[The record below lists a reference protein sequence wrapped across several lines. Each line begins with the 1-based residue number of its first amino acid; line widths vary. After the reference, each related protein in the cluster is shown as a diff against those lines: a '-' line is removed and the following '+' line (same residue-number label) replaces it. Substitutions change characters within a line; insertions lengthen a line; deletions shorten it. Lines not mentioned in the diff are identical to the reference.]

1 MPRVSTRSV
10 LTTVRAEASWQVKAR
25 QLDRYRWRLLRERH
39 ALAGATL
46 RFVRDAFLDL
56 LFGVQA
62 RLLLPKAA
70 PTSAPCDIL
79 LLQGAP
85 KVIALKRKK
94 LLIETLRGKGY
105 RLVESAQEEPRAVIA
120 RRLLARP
127 PQAVPLRYFG
137 YAAYAEWLVAKHAPR
152 LLLND
157 RNGSLCSPFLRLSLN
172 RRGVPLVHLAH
183 ASTVESSR
191 RLGMNDYDYYF
202 LFGQSSL
209 EALQAR
215 ALRFGSSQAVL
226 SGSHMIDRSYDVP
239 VANPAWRTL
248 LILGVGP
255 DKEKESGYRRTYEL
269 LQDWAAQHPEYR
281 VLVKRHPRSRIAFWA
296 EAASRLPN
304 VTVLAQDCSLA
315 QALEQSS
322 VVVNIMSNAV
332 IEAGLTARPVIYCNL
347 SDDYDIFAQERFFGP
362 ALTSIEGLHRRL
374 QEIECDYT
382 QHVDQS
388 RAFAHHHL
396 AHGAQGLET
405 TCRALVGLLEEAS
418 LPADVKHCRL
428 PGTS

>member
-1 MPRVSTRSV
+1 MRSV
-10 LTTVRAEASWQVKAR
+10 SMTVQPEKSWQLKAR
-25 QLDRYRWRLLRERH
+25 QLDRYRWRLLREHH

-46 RFVRDAFLDL
+46 RFARDAFLDF

-62 RLLLPKAA
+62 RLLLPKVA
-70 PTSAPCDIL
+70 PTSVPCDIL

-105 RLVESAQEEPRAVIA
+105 ELVESAQEEPRAVIA
-120 RRLLARP
+120 RRLLTRP

-137 YAAYAEWLVAKHAPR
+137 YAAYAEWLVTKHVPR

-172 RRGVPLVHLAH
+172 RRGRPLVHLAH

-209 EALQAR
+209 EALKAR
-215 ALRFGSSQAVL
+215 ALRFGNSQAVL
-226 SGSHMIDRSYDVP
+226 SGSHMIDKSYDLP
-239 VANPAWRTL
+239 VADPAWRTL

-255 DKEKESGYRRTYEL
+255 DKEKEPGYRRTYEL
-269 LQDWAAQHPEYR
+269 LQDWAAQHPEYH
-281 VLVKRHPRSRIAFWA
+281 VLVKRHPRSGVTFWV

-322 VVVNIMSNAV
+322 LVVNIMSNAA
-332 IEAGLTARPVIYCNL
+332 IESALARRPVLFVNAGG
-347 SDDYDIFAQERFFGP
+347 DRDIFSQESYFGP
-362 ALTSIEGLHRRL
+362 RIRTADELANRVAVINENYLH
-374 QEIECDYT
+374 
-382 QHVDQS
+382 HVRQAES
-388 RAFAHHHL
+388 FAEYHL
-396 AHGAQGLET
+396 AYGAQGLER
-405 TCRALVGLLEEAS
+405 TCELLE
-418 LPADVKHCRL
+418 RL
-428 PGTS
+428 MLNQGIEGAPLCGITENDEFD

>member
-1 MPRVSTRSV
+1 MRSV
-10 LTTVRAEASWQVKAR
+10 SMTVQPEKSWQLKAR
-25 QLDRYRWRLLRERH
+25 QLDRYRWRLLREHH

-46 RFVRDAFLDL
+46 RFARDALLDL

-62 RLLLPKAA
+62 RLLLPKVA

-85 KVIALKRKK
+85 KVIALARKK
-94 LLIETLRGKGY
+94 LLIETLCGKGY
-105 RLVESAQEEPRAVIA
+105 QLVESAQEELRTVIA
-120 RRLLARP
+120 RRLLTRP

-226 SGSHMIDRSYDVP
+226 SGSHMIDKSYDLP
-239 VANPAWRTL
+239 VADPAWRTL

-255 DKEKESGYRRTYEL
+255 DKEKEPGYRRTYEL
-269 LQDWAAQHPEYR
+269 LQDWAAQHPEYH
-281 VLVKRHPRSRIAFWA
+281 VLVKRHPRSGVTFWV

-322 VVVNIMSNAV
+322 LVVNIMSNAA
-332 IEAGLTARPVIYCNL
+332 IEAALARRPVLFVNAGA
-347 SDDYDIFAQERFFGP
+347 DRDIFSQESYFGP
-362 ALTSIEGLHRRL
+362 RIRTADELANRVAVINENYLH
-374 QEIECDYT
+374 
-382 QHVDQS
+382 HVRQAES
-388 RAFAHHHL
+388 FAEYHL
-396 AHGAQGLET
+396 AHGVQGLER
-405 TCRALVGLLEEAS
+405 TCELLE
-418 LPADVKHCRL
+418 RL
-428 PGTS
+428 MLNQGVEGEPLCGIMENDEFD